1 MKKIRLT
8 AAIFAS
14 RMTSMLCKMLGK
26 NGASVPGKIARKIC
40 PDILSLLSKQVK
52 GDIIAVCGT
61 NGKTT
66 TSNLLY
72 SILKAQGYS
81 VVCNSTGANLI
92 DGICYCFIEKSNL
105 WGKLKADFAVLE
117 VDEATSAK
125 VFPEVLP
132 DKMLITNL
140 FRDQLDR
147 YGEIDA
153 TVGYIKKAL
162 ELSPDTELI
171 LNGDDP
177 LCAQFGKLPNRKS
190 KYICVDENANV
201 SVNEVRE
208 GQFCAFCGEKL
219 NYEYYHYSQLGKYSC
234 PGCGF
239 MRPEPDFR
247 VHGIELS
254 DGIGFTMDY
263 FGKSKKFAVPYRGFY
278 NIYNIALSYA
288 AAYLAVGDDVKN
300 AGEVYSAYQPQVGR
314 MEEFNID
321 GKTVVLNLS
330 KNPAGFNQTIA
341 AFANDTKEKVLLIG
355 VNDNAGDGK
364 DVSWIW
370 DVDFERLNTIGAK
383 KIVISGIRVDDLAVR
398 LKYAGIAEDKFE
410 IKYSLDEAANALL
423 SQNCENC
430 YALVNYTVVYKLQ
443 EILKELEKKNG

>member
-1 MKKIRLT
+1 MKNIRLT
-8 AAIFAS
+8 AAILAS
-14 RMTSMLCKMLGK
+14 RMTSLLCRLIGK

-40 PDILSLLSKQVK
+40 PDILSLLAKQVK

-66 TSNLLY
+66 TCNLLY
-72 SILKAQGYS
+72 NLLSSQNYK

-92 DGICYCFIEKSNL
+92 DGICYCFIKEASVF
-105 WGKLKADFAVLE
+105 GKLKADFAVLE
-117 VDEATSAK
+117 VDEATSPK
-125 VFPEVLP
+125 VFPQVLP

-153 TVGYIKKAL
+153 TAGYIKKAL

-177 LCAQFGKLPNRKS
+177 LCAQFGKLPDRKS
-190 KYICVDENANV
+190 KYICVDEDAGV

-208 GQFCAFCGEKL
+208 GQFCVFCGEKL

-234 PGCGF
+234 PGCDF
-239 MRPEPDFR
+239 KRPEPDFK
-247 VHGIELS
+247 VHDIKLS
-254 DGIGFTMDY
+254 DGISFTMDY
-263 FGKSKKFAVPYRGFY
+263 FGKSKKFVVPYRGFY

-288 AAYLAVGDDVKN
+288 AAYLAIGDDVKN
-300 AGEVYSAYQPQVGR
+300 AGEVYGAYEPQTGR
-314 MEEFNID
+314 MEEFKID

-341 AFANDTKEKVLLIG
+341 AFASDKDEKVLLIG
-355 VNDNAGDGK
+355 INDNAGDGK

-383 KIVISGIRVDDLAVR
+383 KIVIAGIRVDDLAVR
-398 LKYAGIAEDKFE
+398 LKYAGLDRDKIE
-410 IKYSLDEAANALL
+410 IKYSLDEAADAMLN
-423 SQNCENC
+423 QDCDKC